1 MVLRRCGVW
10 LHDFFCDAFVFIS
23 VTRFGALVL
32 FLMVALVVRVALR
45 LSGVLLRVA
54 LKHRGSV
61 AAGLGCGLWPA
72 DSVDCGDCGLA
83 GSAVRGQGGGGSPLA
98 LLPRRPL
105 PHGAEKLPAQP
116 QLPLT
121 AARHGSPI

>member
-1 MVLRRCGVW
+1 MAARFFLFRFCLFLLR
-10 LHDFFCDAFVFIS
+10 A
-23 VTRFGALVL
+23 FGAFVL

-83 GSAVRGQGGGGSPLA
+83 GSAVGGQGGGGSPLT

-105 PHGAEKLPAQP
+105 PHGAEKLPAQL
-116 QLPLT
+116 QLPLA
-121 AARHGSPI
+121 AARRGSPI

>member
-10 LHDFFCDAFVFIS
+10 LHDFFCDSFVFIS
-23 VTRFGALVL
+23 ITRFGALVL

-83 GSAVRGQGGGGSPLA
+83 GSAVRGQGGGGHRWHFCLGDRSHTVPRNSP
-98 LLPRRPL
+98 RSRSC
-105 PHGAEKLPAQP
+105 
-116 QLPLT
+116 
-121 AARHGSPI
+121 R